1 MLQHKVYLLSTCRIC
16 GERSQTRRGI
26 REKKKRKYVKG
37 HKDNVY
43 MLYGIDISDHQAGT
57 RPDKIC
63 PTCYQRLMS
72 SKNTGKDGKM
82 NLSGMYAKQKD
93 IVQGIASMWKEHDD
107 NDCKICTHYEEQC
120 QPLRKTHT

>member
-1 MLQHKVYLLSTCRIC
+1 
-16 GERSQTRRGI
+16 
-26 REKKKRKYVKG
+26 
-37 HKDNVY
+37 

-107 NDCKICTHYEEQC
+107 NDCKICTHYEEQS
-120 QPLRKTHT
+120 QPLRKRPKTVSPGRPSLKHNKLPFIYSPSSIVDALFNEENITLDNCQFLD